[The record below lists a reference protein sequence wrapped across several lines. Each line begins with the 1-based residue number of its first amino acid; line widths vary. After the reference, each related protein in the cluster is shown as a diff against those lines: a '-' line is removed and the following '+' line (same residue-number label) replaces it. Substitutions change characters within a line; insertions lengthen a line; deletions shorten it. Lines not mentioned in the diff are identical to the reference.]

1 MACLLSLNK
10 AWKCNHAI
18 EFGIRYAVD
27 FKSLASIAADLLGE
41 LKASHPAGMLIRVK
55 IIIIVNLQLS
65 VNDKK
70 VNLMK
75 VYAYGEDA
83 LTLWAIKNRLSEIL
97 VNLGDETKVDECK
110 IFFRPSF
117 GRGGKGTSNFGE
129 FDFIILAKEKLYLG
143 ESKWDGS
150 SEKLKDGLLELRPEQ
165 LFRHNVFKWYMD
177 NWTFACPQL
186 TDWKVLILASKNQ
199 EPKFPKV
206 EENEN
211 AREDKTVPPEG
222 SLLASNIKTVSD
234 IIAKHFKAI
243 KPVIINVL
251 LYMHKGE
258 GLKGDSGPNDF
269 KVVNI
274 NYTDALQD
282 NLIEIEL

>member
-1 MACLLSLNK
+1 M
-10 AWKCNHAI
+10 
-18 EFGIRYAVD
+18 R
-27 FKSLASIAADLLGE
+27 
-41 LKASHPAGMLIRVK
+41 
-55 IIIIVNLQLS
+55 IIISVNLQWI

-70 VNLMK
+70 VNSMK

-83 LTLWAIKNRLSEIL
+83 LTLWAIKNRLSKIL
-97 VNLGDETKVDECK
+97 SKLGDETKVDECK

-186 TDWKVLILASKNQ
+186 TDWKDLIHASKNR

-206 EENEN
+206 EQNENE
-211 AREDKTVPPEG
+211 REDKTVPSEDK
-222 SLLASNIKTVSD
+222 SLASNIKTVSD
-234 IIAKHFKAI
+234 IISKHFGSS
-243 KPVIINVL
+243 KPVVINVL
-251 LYMHKGE
+251 LYLHKGE
-258 GLKGDSGPNDF
+258 GLKEDSGPNDF

-282 NLIEIEL
+282 NLIEIELQIKTK

>member
-1 MACLLSLNK
+1 
-10 AWKCNHAI
+10 
-18 EFGIRYAVD
+18 
-27 FKSLASIAADLLGE
+27 
-41 LKASHPAGMLIRVK
+41 
-55 IIIIVNLQLS
+55 
-65 VNDKK
+65 
-70 VNLMK
+70 MK

-97 VNLGDETKVDECK
+97 SKLGDETKVDECK

-150 SEKLKDGLLELRPEQ
+150 SIKFEDKSKKKIKLDEPQALRHKIFQWYVENWDAAIESTPDCWEKFYNKKTILNGEKKIPKVQGG
-165 LFRHNVFKWYMD
+165 KKK
-177 NWTFACPQL
+177 
-186 TDWKVLILASKNQ
+186 KVL
-199 EPKFPKV
+199 P
-206 EENEN
+206 
-211 AREDKTVPPEG
+211 
-222 SLLASNIKTVSD
+222 LLAQNLIAVLD
-234 IIAKHFKAI
+234 IINKHFSNKGPEI
-243 KPVIINVL
+243 VNVL

-258 GLKGDSGPNDF
+258 ELKEDSGPNDF

-274 NYTDALQD
+274 NYTYAHALKD

>member
-1 MACLLSLNK
+1 
-10 AWKCNHAI
+10 
-18 EFGIRYAVD
+18 
-27 FKSLASIAADLLGE
+27 
-41 LKASHPAGMLIRVK
+41 
-55 IIIIVNLQLS
+55 
-65 VNDKK
+65 
-70 VNLMK
+70 MK

-83 LTLWAIKNRLSEIL
+83 LTLWAIKNKLPEIL
-97 VNLGDETKVDECK
+97 GELGDETKVDECK
-110 IFFRPSF
+110 MFFRPSF

-129 FDFIILAKEKLYLG
+129 FDFILLTGKAIYLG

-186 TDWKVLILASKNQ
+186 TDWKDLIHASKNR

-206 EENEN
+206 EQNENE
-211 AREDKTVPPEG
+211 REDKTVPPEG

-243 KPVIINVL
+243 KPATINVL

-274 NYTDALQD
+274 NYKDALRD
-282 NLIEIEL
+282 NLIEIEI

>member
-1 MACLLSLNK
+1 
-10 AWKCNHAI
+10 
-18 EFGIRYAVD
+18 
-27 FKSLASIAADLLGE
+27 
-41 LKASHPAGMLIRVK
+41 
-55 IIIIVNLQLS
+55 
-65 VNDKK
+65 
-70 VNLMK
+70 MK

-143 ESKWDGS
+143 ESKWDGAKKS
-150 SEKLKDGLLELRPEQ
+150 NNKVNIKLKKEQ
-165 LFRHNVFKWYMD
+165 LLRHEIFKWYLN
-177 NWTFACPQL
+177 NWAFSKHESWENLVT
-186 TDWKVLILASKNQ
+186 AS
-199 EPKFPKV
+199 ESTGSEFPKV
-206 EENEN
+206 KQSEKKKK
-211 AREDKTVPPEG
+211 DKTVADKD
-222 SLLASNIKTVSD
+222 SLLAQNLIAVLD
-234 IIAKHFKAI
+234 IITKHFSNNGPEI
-243 KPVIINVL
+243 VNVL

-258 GLKGDSGPNDF
+258 ELKEDSGPNDF

-274 NYTDALQD
+274 NYTYAYALKD